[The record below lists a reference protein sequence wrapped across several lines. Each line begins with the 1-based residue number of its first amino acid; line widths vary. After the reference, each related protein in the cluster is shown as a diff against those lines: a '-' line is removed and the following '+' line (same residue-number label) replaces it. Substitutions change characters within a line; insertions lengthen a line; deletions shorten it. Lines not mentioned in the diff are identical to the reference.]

1 MNDEMFVLAAAA
13 AAIGFVH
20 TILGPDHCLPFIAMS
35 RARSWSGSKTAVVT
49 VLCGLGH
56 VLGSIVLGIVGVSLG
71 VVVFRLESLE
81 SVRGDVAGWLLI
93 AFGFTYLLWGIR
105 HAFRSRSHDHPHR
118 HSDEVHS
125 HHHCHVAAHSHV
137 HAAAKSDT
145 LTPWVLFTI
154 FVLGPCEPLI
164 PLIMYPAAKLSATAV
179 AAVALVFGVTTI
191 ATMLA
196 CVMASSYGLS
206 RLSFP
211 RAERYAHAL
220 AGLTILLCG
229 GAIKFFG
236 L

>member
-20 TILGPDHCLPFIAMS
+20 TILGPDHYLPFIAMS